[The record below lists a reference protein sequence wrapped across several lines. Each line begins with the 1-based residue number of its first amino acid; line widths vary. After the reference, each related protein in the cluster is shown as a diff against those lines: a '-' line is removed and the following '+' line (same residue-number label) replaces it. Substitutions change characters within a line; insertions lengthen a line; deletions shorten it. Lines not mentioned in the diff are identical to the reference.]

1 MAKSTTHKEFKDR
14 CVGLHETGDGNRI
27 RDGSPFLNILQFL
40 YFLNFFCFPAGAAP
54 NSSTIATAIESRTA
68 SALCA

>member
-1 MAKSTTHKEFKDR
+1 VAKATTHKECNVR
-14 CVGLHETGDGNRI
+14 CAPGFSK
-27 RDGSPFLNILQFL
+27 RDGERIDDCPAFLNILRFL
-40 YFLNFFCFPAGAAP
+40 YFLNFFCFPAAP

>member
-1 MAKSTTHKEFKDR
+1 MSWLKSRPTKNFKDR
-14 CVGLHETGDGNRI
+14 YAGLHETGDGNRI
-27 RDGSPFLNILQFL
+27 LDGSPFLHILCFL
-40 YFLNFFCFPAGAAP
+40 YLLNFFCFPAAP